1 MKRWLLHTLLISA
14 LAALGFWGWRAWFP
28 GPEQVIRRQLA
39 ELAQTASFSAG
50 QSPLSK
56 LANAQKIGAFF
67 LPEVEII
74 LEVPGRSQAAFR
86 SRDEL
91 LEAALAAAAAA
102 ASLDIKFVDIRVAL
116 APDRQSAVASL
127 TVQAGVN
134 QEKNAYVQE
143 LKISWTKFEGNWRI
157 RRVESVKTLSAAP
170 GPGIYSTSRCPRF
183 SRAKKFTAEPSGNP
197 CSRATCRTISRLWG
211 PSYSNRSM

>member
-1 MKRWLLHTLLISA
+1 MKRRLFHILWIAA

-67 LPEVEII
+67 LPEVEIT
-74 LEVPGRSQAAFR
+74 LEVPGRSQVAFHN
-86 SRDEL
+86 RDEL
-91 LEAALAAAAAA
+91 LEAAMAATSAAG
-102 ASLDIKFVDIRVAL
+102 SLSLKFVDIHVTL
-116 APDRQSAVASL
+116 APDRQSAVANL
-127 TVQAGVN
+127 TVQAAVN

-143 LKISWTKFEGNWRI
+143 LNFYWTKFEGQWRI
-157 RRVESVKTLSAAP
+157 RRVENVKTLSAAD
-170 GPGIYSTSRCPRF
+170 GP
-183 SRAKKFTAEPSGNP
+183 
-197 CSRATCRTISRLWG
+197 
-211 PSYSNRSM
+211 RSPYL